1 MTQRQQE
8 LAQELTDQLR
18 GLEDKAIGRIGRI
31 WQQALR
37 NTIEQVRQKLDR
49 FAEQPEYDPETT
61 PGAFLGS
68 TPDGPVPITPDQKNL
83 AAIGLEGP
91 LLQDLRFTLSQLPLS
106 PRQVATIDG
115 ELSRLF
121 DQAQDLGTEY
131 ALELTRAGLEPALE
145 FVVSPPNRPPSPWP
159 DREYREGQRFT
170 QLFDMAGSIA
180 AAQRDFRSL
189 SENYRRQRNATTD
202 AHVKASKNYYYK
214 WWRQWGES
222 VSFETATQMAAGP
235 DPRVLKKRLEER
247 LPTIND
253 AFRNRA
259 EVVARTETLMAS
271 GEAQERT
278 YRALR
283 VGFVQ
288 WEATED
294 ERVCEWCA
302 PRAGCIYWLGSVKAP
317 IHPQCVLGETQV
329 SPGVLIAATRGVYS
343 GDVVTITTGAGHSLS
358 CTKNHLVLTEHGW
371 IPAHLIH
378 QGMKV
383 AGQAREVC
391 PAGTVPDLH
400 QQPARAKDL
409 FNALATTSPMAAG
422 CVPPAAMHFHGDGR
436 SLQGQIDVVWANREL
451 MDWLNASCKKGCRDL
466 DFELTDAEL
475 PLPSGLSPHDLALV
489 ALHSAASGFVGRR
502 DLAAAL
508 LIGHLGPLEEL
519 SLLSSAW
526 RDSGF
531 DEPLANHRATDASL
545 LSELIDA
552 RPCGIALDDVIDVKI
567 EARHDVE
574 VFDFSTVS
582 GAYIADGI
590 VTHNCRCNPVPITLE
605 SLVIQN
611 AMASKAAEQWEQ
623 QAQKLAAD
631 TAQQYQAA
639 NGIRTMK
646 PVGGP
651 GESRGE
657 RDYPL
662 MERTSLP
669 QTKRREALPGTDTVN
684 AAAAAWPRGT
694 PVWCPRRGWLDP
706 AARQAYEAIQSEV
719 ADL

>member
-1 MTQRQQE
+1 MTQRQEE

-18 GLEDKAIGRIGRI
+18 GLEDKSIGRIGRI

-37 NTIEQVRQKLDR
+37 RTVDQVKQKLDR

-83 AAIGLEGP
+83 AAITLEGP

-115 ELSRLF
+115 ELTSLF

-131 ALELTRAGLEPALE
+131 ALELTREGLQPALD

-170 QLFDMAGSIA
+170 RLFDMAGSIA

-214 WWRQWGES
+214 WWRRWGES

-235 DPRVLKKRLEER
+235 DPRALKRKLEER

-259 EVVARTETLMAS
+259 ETIARTETLMAS

-288 WEATED
+288 WAATED

-302 PRAGCIYWLGSVKAP
+302 PRAGCLYWLGSVRAP
-317 IHPQCVLGETQV
+317 IHP
-329 SPGVLIAATRGVYS
+329 R
-343 GDVVTITTGAGHSLS
+343 
-358 CTKNHLVLTEHGW
+358 
-371 IPAHLIH
+371 
-378 QGMKV
+378 
-383 AGQAREVC
+383 
-391 PAGTVPDLH
+391 
-400 QQPARAKDL
+400 
-409 FNALATTSPMAAG
+409 
-422 CVPPAAMHFHGDGR
+422 
-436 SLQGQIDVVWANREL
+436 
-451 MDWLNASCKKGCRDL
+451 
-466 DFELTDAEL
+466 
-475 PLPSGLSPHDLALV
+475 
-489 ALHSAASGFVGRR
+489 
-502 DLAAAL
+502 
-508 LIGHLGPLEEL
+508 
-519 SLLSSAW
+519 
-526 RDSGF
+526 
-531 DEPLANHRATDASL
+531 
-545 LSELIDA
+545 
-552 RPCGIALDDVIDVKI
+552 
-567 EARHDVE
+567 
-574 VFDFSTVS
+574 
-582 GAYIADGI
+582 
-590 VTHNCRCNPVPITLE
+590 CRCNPVPITLE

-611 AMASKAAEQWEQ
+611 AMASKKAENWEQ
-623 QAQKLAAD
+623 EAQKLAAD
-631 TAQQYQAA
+631 TAQQYQGA
-639 NGIRTMK
+639 NGVRPMR

-662 MERTSLP
+662 MERTLLP
-669 QTKRREALPGTDTVN
+669 QTKRREALPGTDTLN

-706 AARQAYEAIQSEV
+706 AARQAYEAIQAEV
-719 ADL
+719 AAM